1 MPCHQLSFPDRTVTG
16 CTLRRRP
23 PPDSLYHYTQSPMS
37 SGVTMKDQNYLLTT
51 CLGTAIFL
59 FFRIERSYEPASDS
73 IALRKSAMRG
83 PPWHSWS
90 NQRASPFCIGDTLG
104 SSALHRLWASAEEST
119 DARLGS
125 LYSSGSYPTTPTIG
139 KTKPRKNK
147 HINHGHFPR
156 CDETTSVSLS
166 RPVLI
171 RPTSQQTRPRCSPSN
186 HSSPLAP
193 WPSSRSALRLHRRL
207 HPPRVTAPM
216 WPWRRSFS
224 RPDKRPAVPDCVQI
238 TSSREPVT
246 LSVPGTINVVSAL
259 PISRLK
265 KHKVENEQI

>member
-1 MPCHQLSFPDRTVTG
+1 VPCHQLSFPDRTVTG
-16 CTLRRRP
+16 CNLRRRP

-125 LYSSGSYPTTPTIG
+125 LYSSGSYPTVPTTG
-139 KTKPRKNK
+139 ENKTEEKQTYKPWT
-147 HINHGHFPR
+147 FP
-156 CDETTSVSLS
+156 
-166 RPVLI
+166 
-171 RPTSQQTRPRCSPSN
+171 
-186 HSSPLAP
+186 PL
-193 WPSSRSALRLHRRL
+193 R
-207 HPPRVTAPM
+207 
-216 WPWRRSFS
+216 
-224 RPDKRPAVPDCVQI
+224 
-238 TSSREPVT
+238 
-246 LSVPGTINVVSAL
+246 
-259 PISRLK
+259 
-265 KHKVENEQI
+265 